1 MASSLLSPCIVV
13 SLLLS
18 ACAGQS
24 GLLASEPKPHDQR
37 GIAFE
42 SWLMA
47 ERLFYQ
53 GVRDADRDL
62 LVVAARLMERYPAR
76 AAELA
81 VETVKG
87 FAGDESPMPIAS
99 PLAAHRAA
107 EELGRAPFPSVD
119 VLSPG
124 PRRSIRELSP
134 SGRDFAALT
143 REDGLA
149 EVAVV
154 SDDRG
159 DLDVWV
165 RDADGSP
172 MCVDVQAGDARCRWY
187 ATRGERYDLVVENVG
202 RATTRYSIILR

>member
-1 MASSLLSPCIVV
+1 MASSLLSSCIVV

-53 GVRDADRDL
+53 GVRDRDRDL

-76 AAELA
+76 AAELDVA
-81 VETVKG
+81 TAPG
-87 FAGDESPMPIAS
+87 LAADESPTPIAS
-99 PLAAHRAA
+99 PMAAHHAA
-107 EELGRAPFPSVD
+107 EELGRGAFPPVD

-134 SGRDFAALT
+134 AGRDFAALT

-159 DLDVWV
+159 DLDLWV
-165 RDADGSP
+165 RDREGRSLCA
-172 MCVDVQAGDARCRWY
+172 DVQAGDARCRWR
-187 ATRGERYDLVVENVG
+187 ATRGTTYDLVIENVG